1 MLWEVKVIG
10 VSVTNCSIFLISLLC
25 FCLEIPLM
33 ICENRSGGL
42 KLGKGRELKVD
53 RSKWNF
59 LNNDAITLTGTKDRA
74 DLVYLPSICSRQFI
88 SSLDTQSSLLH
99 VGMYPR

>member
-1 MLWEVKVIG
+1 MWSFLHFINYSRDLRRTHWFCWLVGGHAKLLWEVKVIG
-10 VSVTNCSIFLISLLC
+10 VSVTSCSIFLISLLY

-42 KLGKGRELKVD
+42 KLGKGRELKVG
-53 RSKWNF
+53 RSKCNF

-74 DLVYLPSICSRQFI
+74 EN
-88 SSLDTQSSLLH
+88 
-99 VGMYPR
+99 